1 MPRSQ
6 GLRDRADGA
15 EGASAPVA
23 ARREAATSA
32 GPPTPASSGRVATA
46 GELHGAVVDRPE
58 TQREDVED
66 ARPSKLETTRGHVH
80 LAAEQAAR
88 EVAAMWGDARAPN
101 LPQMTPNGGDAVLAD
116 TKTATIGP
124 MARVLRLLA
133 LTSIT
138 ACGDSVATSATD
150 SGSAPT
156 SGATVGTSVG
166 PATESAGETV
176 ASASTADEPTTPTT
190 TALTTTGT
198 TGTTGTT
205 TAALPSTDTGD
216 SSAASSLAGA
226 STSETSDTNATP
238 GTNDPSGDAT
248 TTTGGD
254 ACGLTPLPAGST
266 EVIGACG
273 GNQAKV
279 VVDPYDLAVEWQKPL
294 GGGDYPGSYQMPVV
308 GVLTDDD
315 GDGDVDSD
323 DDVVVVAVTSLIDG
337 GLRVMRG
344 VDGSTVFEV
353 PGILGSGPA
362 LADVDSDGD
371 PEIVAITMGREIVA
385 ISNTGEI
392 EWKSMIFKD
401 GWVQNQVTVSDL
413 DGDGDVEV
421 LTKFAILDG
430 ATGALIAELKGTGWY
445 TPIPA
450 DLDLDGKKEIAMRHR
465 VLSSAGAVLWSLQFS
480 DSPMFGAVLNMDADP
495 EAEVMM
501 NNSLGLHMRQHDGTP
516 IAVYAAPADHS
527 MGPPCVADFD
537 GDGLVEIG
545 VPAGTTLGVINL
557 DGTYLWK
564 VLTKDATGS
573 AGCSAYDVE
582 GDGAYE
588 LFYADE
594 ELFRIYN
601 GKTGVP
607 LYTNGS
613 DHNSA
618 TNYEYPVI
626 ADVDKDGSAEIVLSS
641 TTYNMVFNPHGI
653 TVIGHVDD
661 GWSAAGQ
668 YWGIHDF
675 AVTNINPDGSVPA
688 TYDPPWVTHNLFRA
702 RPTVDPPRA
711 DLRVD
716 ITASCVD
723 CASEAQVAYQVC
735 NQGGSDVAEG
745 VPLTLF
751 ALADMVE
758 VAVETRVLPAV
769 PAGKCLAGDAFTFD
783 PALLVDGGVVL
794 RLHDDGNAVV
804 GGGDC
809 SRANDAVA
817 ADLVGC

>member
-1 MPRSQ
+1 
-6 GLRDRADGA
+6 
-15 EGASAPVA
+15 
-23 ARREAATSA
+23 
-32 GPPTPASSGRVATA
+32 
-46 GELHGAVVDRPE
+46 
-58 TQREDVED
+58 
-66 ARPSKLETTRGHVH
+66 
-80 LAAEQAAR
+80 
-88 EVAAMWGDARAPN
+88 
-101 LPQMTPNGGDAVLAD
+101 
-116 TKTATIGP
+116 

-133 LTSIT
+133 LTSLT
-138 ACGDSVATSATD
+138 ACGDSVATGVTD
-150 SGSAPT
+150 GSSGTGREPSTGGPAPT

-166 PATESAGETV
+166 PTAATESVGETV
-176 ASASTADEPTTPTT
+176 GSASTADEPTTTPTT
-190 TALTTTGT
+190 TAPTMTGT
-198 TGTTGTT
+198 SGTPETSGTTGTT

-216 SSAASSLAGA
+216 SSTTSSLAGT
-226 STSETSDTNATP
+226 STSGTS
-238 GTNDPSGDAT
+238 
-248 TTTGGD
+248 TTGGE

-266 EVIGACG
+266 EVVGACG

-279 VVDPYDLAVEWQKPL
+279 VVDPYNLEVEWQKQL
-294 GGGDYPGSYQMPVV
+294 FGGEYAGSYQMPVV

-323 DDVVVVAVTSLIDG
+323 DDVVVIAITGLING

-362 LADVDSDGD
+362 LADVDSDGE
-371 PEIVAITMGREIVA
+371 PEIVAITMGQEVVA
-385 ISNTGEI
+385 ISNTGQI
-392 EWKSMIFKD
+392 EWKSMIFDK
-401 GWVQNQVTVSDL
+401 GWIQNQVTVSDL

-421 LTKFAILDG
+421 LTEFAILDG
-430 ATGALIAELKGTGWY
+430 ATGALLVTLSGSGWHP
-445 TPIPA
+445 PIPA
-450 DLDLDGKKEIAMRHR
+450 DLDLDGKKEIVMPHR
-465 VLSSAGAVLWSLQFS
+465 VLSSAGAVLWKLQYS
-480 DSPMFGAVLNMDADP
+480 ESSMFGAVLNTDP
-495 EAEVMM
+495 DPQAEVMM
-501 NNSLGLHMRQHDGTP
+501 NSSSGLYLRQHDGTP
-516 IAVYAAPADHS
+516 IALYAKPADHV

-537 GDGLVEIG
+537 GDGLVEVG

-564 VLTKDATGS
+564 VATKDITGS

-594 ELFRIYN
+594 ETFRIYN
-601 GKTGVP
+601 GKTGAA
-607 LYTNGS
+607 LYTTGS
-613 DHNSA
+613 NHNSA

-626 ADVDKDGSAEIVLSS
+626 ADIDKDGSAEIVLSS
-641 TTYNMVFNPHGI
+641 TVHNMVVNPHGI

-716 ITASCVD
+716 ITASCVE

-735 NQGGSDVAEG
+735 NQGGSDVAAD

-758 VAVETRVLPAV
+758 VAIETRLLPAV

-794 RLHDDGNAVV
+794 RLYDDGNAVA